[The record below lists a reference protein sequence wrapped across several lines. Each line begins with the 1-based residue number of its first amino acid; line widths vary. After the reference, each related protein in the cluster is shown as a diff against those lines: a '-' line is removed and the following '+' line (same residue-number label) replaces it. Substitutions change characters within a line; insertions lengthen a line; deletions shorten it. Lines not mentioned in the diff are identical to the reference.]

1 LFRWLYLLS
10 DWLRDKARRKQWDAD
25 LALGRRGEDLAHRFL
40 QKHGYTVVARNYRT
54 ATGSG
59 ELDIVAAEDDGGS
72 LVMVE
77 VKTRTSTE
85 FGTPERN
92 VNREK
97 ERRMLR
103 AAEDFARR
111 SDVPLERVRF
121 DVVTVVMMDKRPEIR
136 HLRDVF
142 HPDDAA

>member
-1 LFRWLYLLS
+1 
-10 DWLRDKARRKQWDAD
+10 

-59 ELDIVAAEDDGGS
+59 ELDIVAATRDDGAQAAS

-85 FGTPERN
+85 FGLPERN
-92 VNREK
+92 VDREK

-111 SDVPLERVRF
+111 SDVPLKRVRF
-121 DVVTVVMMDKRPEIR
+121 DVITVVMTGKRPEIR

-142 HPDDAA
+142 HPEGAA